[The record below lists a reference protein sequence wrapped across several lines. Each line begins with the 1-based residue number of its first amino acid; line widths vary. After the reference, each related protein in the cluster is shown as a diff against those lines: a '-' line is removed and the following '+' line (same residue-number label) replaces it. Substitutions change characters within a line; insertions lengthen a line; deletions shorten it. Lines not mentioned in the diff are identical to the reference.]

1 MPWPPMSTACP
12 TMKKP
17 SRTDRRGPGHAW
29 HRQPVVWVGM
39 AMFLG
44 SLAGCVWMIVVAAQ
58 YDDTPVATQSPAVFG
73 VPVAAATTA
82 AP

>member
-1 MPWPPMSTACP
+1 
-12 TMKKP
+12 MKTTP
-17 SRTDRRGPGHAW
+17 HTDRRRGCGHAW
-29 HRQPVVWVGM
+29 HRQPVVWLGL

-58 YDDTPVATQSPAVFG
+58 YDDTPVATRSPAVFG